1 MQKPIQPQIDH
12 LNKNLKKE
20 IDERLG
26 RDDRFR
32 LTCYKLDERL
42 SLLEKVKSKMGIR
55 MHTTKEQKLIT
66 IGIVGF
72 IIVTSIIVLIKCF
85 V

>member
-1 MQKPIQPQIDH
+1 MQQKPIQPQIDH

-20 IDERLG
+20 IDERLSSG
-26 RDDRFR
+26 DRFR

-42 SLLEKVKSKMGIR
+42 SLLEKVKSKMGIH
-55 MHTTKEQKLIT
+55 MHTREQKLIAA
-66 IGIVGF
+66 IWF
-72 IIVTSIIVLIKCF
+72 IIVTSIIVLIICF

>member
-1 MQKPIQPQIDH
+1 MQKPYQPQIDH

-20 IDERLG
+20 IDDRLAT
-26 RDDRFR
+26 DDRFR

-42 SLLEKVKSKMGIR
+42 SLLEKIKGKMGIH
-55 MHTTKEQKLIT
+55 MHTRENKLIAS
-66 IGIVGF
+66 IVAF